1 MRTKRSSI
9 CTLKFTNENKLD
21 QLRETLQEYGQVVNF
36 FINQFWDNPTTKV
49 ELLKP
54 IVDLPD
60 SWLSKRARKVAAREA
75 IDLIRSA
82 KRKAKEC
89 NHDPI
94 KPLHRGKRM
103 HISSTMARFEI
114 SRTKEYDAW
123 LHLYSIGNKIILD
136 LPLRGHRHIN
146 RLLAKGKFLQSYI
159 ITEDSV
165 QFCFEIETG
174 EKLEQGEIIGID
186 TGINAL
192 ASTNDGKQYG
202 TEIKQ
207 HIERVKRCP
216 QNSKGQKRA
225 RRALKQYINETAKE
239 VTKGKKLVV
248 AEKLKNLN
256 KNTKLKRRLS
266 KNMRRSLGAWNYRYW
281 LMRLEAACEIGRSC
295 FRSVA
300 PQYTS
305 QRCYACGHTERRNRT
320 GELFKCQKCEH
331 TDNADINA
339 AKNILN
345 RFLTGP
351 YGAGFKPENL
361 MIV

>member
-1 MRTKRSSI
+1 VKIKRSSI
-9 CTLKFTNENKLD
+9 CTLKFANENKLD
-21 QLRETLQEYGQVVNF
+21 KVREVLVEYGQVVNF
-36 FINQFWDNPTTKV
+36 FINQFWDSPTTKA

-54 IVDLPD
+54 IIDLPET
-60 SWLSKRARKVAAREA
+60 WLSKRARQVAAREA

-103 HISSTMARFEI
+103 HVSSTMARFEI

-136 LPLRGHRHIN
+136 LPLKGHKHLN
-146 RLLAKGKFLQSYI
+146 KLLAKGKFLQSYI
-159 ITEDSV
+159 ITENSV

-174 EKLEQGEIIGID
+174 PKLEQGEIIGVD

-192 ASTNDGKQYG
+192 ASENTGKQYG

-207 HIERVKRCP
+207 HIERVKRCE
-216 QNSKGQKRA
+216 QGSKGQKRA
-225 RRALKQYINETAKE
+225 RRALKQYIDETAKE
-239 VTKGKKLVV
+239 VVNGKRLVV

-266 KNMRRSLGAWNYRYW
+266 KNMRRSLGAWNYSYW
-281 LMRLEAACEIGRSC
+281 LMRLEAACEAGRSC

-320 GELFKCQKCEH
+320 GELFKCKSCDY
-331 TDNADINA
+331 TCNADINA
-339 AKNILN
+339 AKNILD

-351 YGAGFKPENL
+351 YGAGFKPKNP
-361 MIV
+361 